1 MKKITTIVMMALL
14 LTACAGSEQ
23 EATGVEKNRIALT
36 AAIDPE
42 GDAERLDGATRSGSQ
57 DFDAASGYT
66 QFAAGQQVAL
76 SMPGA
81 LRDDGSRTLTALT
94 TANADMV
101 TATVSDADGQR
112 LLTTDDDYY
121 WPVTGSGLLTFRA
134 FYPAALAT
142 VDAEGVATDPVAFE
156 VSNSQGDVAPP
167 TLSDGTSSA
176 DVLYAQATNVAKTS
190 LPVPL
195 TFSHQMAKVTVT
207 MVAGAGV
214 TDAILRRST
223 LMLTG
228 VCRGATL
235 NRATGAV
242 TTVTNPSD
250 PGYVAPDGITMKDA
264 GNTALE
270 TYCLLPPGQPLPG
283 SQFLF
288 MIPEDYLSTYTIP
301 QADPYGHGAPE
312 DFVLQAG
319 MNYHYVLTVSTTEVT
334 AALVGVVPWVYEYI
348 SDASSAGP
356 RYQPMTIEVNNAG
369 SVRMENV
376 NGAVLPT
383 GKIYQYRKYTAA
395 TGAWG
400 VWTDFTPGTTTVSV
414 AQGDKVQ
421 LRGNFQAINGS
432 AADAS
437 SYYAL
442 RTPSGTALSG
452 NIMSLIGSYD
462 EAGRLTDFATYPA
475 VPTAGFAYLF
485 RGDPGLTDASRLV
498 MPGVTMSLSGCMS
511 MFQDCTNLTAA
522 PTLPSP
528 ELANY
533 CYYKMFQ
540 GCTSLTT
547 LPAGLLP
554 ATTLDYYCYYSMFQ
568 GCTGLTSLPA
578 GLLPATTLAYNCYG
592 SMFQGCTGLTG
603 ALPAGLLPATTLASR
618 CYYNMFADCNKI
630 TNTPKLNATT
640 LTSNCYYQM
649 FSHCSKLNTVYCYA
663 SSGIDNGSSTL
674 SWLSSVAASGTFYK
688 NPATPVGSGTDGQY
702 WSSIPSGWDV
712 QDYTP

>member
-1 MKKITTIVMMALL
+1 MMALL

-142 VDAEGVATDPVAFE
+142 VTDEGVATDPVAFE

-176 DVLYAQATNVAKTS
+176 DVLYATAAASRTS

-400 VWTDFTPGTTTVSV
+400 GWNDFTPGTTTVSV

-421 LRGNFQAINGS
+421 LRGNFQAINGTGSGGVS
-432 AADAS
+432 A
-437 SYYAL
+437 YYAL

-452 NIMSLIGSYD
+452 NTMSLIGSYD
-462 EAGRLTDFATYPA
+462 NAGRLTDFVTYPA
-475 VPTAGFAYLF
+475 VPTAGFACLF
-485 RGDPGLTDASRLV
+485 RGDTGLTDASRLV
-498 MPGVTMSLSGCMS
+498 MPSSAMSQYGCQS

-533 CYYKMFQ
+533 CYYSMFQ

-547 LPAGLLP
+547 LPAGMLP
-554 ATTLDYYCYYSMFQ
+554 ATTMDYYCYYSMFQ

-578 GLLPATTLAYNCYG
+578 GLLPATTLDYNCYG
-592 SMFQGCTGLTG
+592 SMFKGCTGLTS
-603 ALPAGLLPATTLASR
+603 LPAGLLPATTLASR

-630 TNTPKLNATT
+630 TNTPKLNAET
-640 LTSNCYYQM
+640 LVSECYFFM
-649 FSHCSKLNTVYCYA
+649 FYGCSSLRTVYCYA
-663 SSGIDNGSSTL
+663 SSGIYTSNSTA
-674 SWLSSVAASGTFYK
+674 SWLNGVAASGTFYK
-688 NPATPVGSGTDGQY
+688 NPATPVGSGTAGKY
-702 WSSIPSGWDV
+702 WPTSNSSGIPSSWTV
-712 QDYTP
+712 QDYIP